1 MPKEI
6 SKEELKKIYYDNTN
20 LEAAEILGVS
30 KTTLIEMINRAGIK
44 RKEKGNKSKYE
55 IV

>member
-1 MPKEI
+1 MSIEI
-6 SKEELKKIYYDNTN
+6 SRDELEKIYYDNTN
-20 LEAAEILGVS
+20 LRAAEILEVS
-30 KTTLIEMINRAGIK
+30 KVTLIEMIDRAGIK